1 MDVKTYLLLLIAIV
15 LGVMAQLLLKQGMS
29 RRPDFRLKDL
39 AALTRDFPVLAGFS
53 CFGISILLYLQAL
66 ANLNLS
72 VAYPTVSL
80 GYVLVIIMSKVC
92 FKEPISPTRWI
103 SVFIICAGVALV
115 GLG

>member
-1 MDVKTYLLLLIAIV
+1 MDVKTYLLLLTAIV
-15 LGVMAQLLLKQGMS
+15 FAVVAQLLWKLGMS
-29 RRPDFRLKDL
+29 RRPNFRLKDL
-39 AALTRDFPVLAGFS
+39 AALTGEFPVLAGFI
-53 CFGISILLYLQAL
+53 CFGISILLYLHAL

>member
-1 MDVKTYLLLLIAIV
+1 MDVQTYLLLLIAIV
-15 LGVMAQLLLKQGMS
+15 FAVMTQLLLKLGMS
-29 RRPDFRLKDL
+29 QRPNFRLKDL
-39 AALTRDFPVLAGFS
+39 ATLTGNFPVLAGFF
-53 CFGISILLYLQAL
+53 CLGISILLYLQAL
-66 ANLNLS
+66 SHLNLS

>member
-1 MDVKTYLLLLIAIV
+1 MDVQTYLLLLIAIV
-15 LGVMAQLLLKQGMS
+15 LGVMAQLQLKQGMS
-29 RRPDFRLKDL
+29 QRPNFRLKDL
-39 AALTRDFPVLAGFS
+39 TLLTGNFPVLAGLS

-92 FKEPISPTRWI
+92 FKEPISQTRWI
-103 SVFIICAGVALV
+103 SVFIICAGVTLV